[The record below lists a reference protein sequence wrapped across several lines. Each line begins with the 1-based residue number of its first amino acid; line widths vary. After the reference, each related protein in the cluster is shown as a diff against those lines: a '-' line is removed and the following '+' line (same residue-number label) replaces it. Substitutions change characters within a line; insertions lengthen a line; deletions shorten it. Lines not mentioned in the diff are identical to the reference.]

1 MRALLIAFS
10 TYSALPMPQR
20 EWRGEDMGR
29 VLCFLP
35 LVGLL
40 PALVL
45 PLWFHLALKWQLS
58 SMLTACVGTVLP
70 ILLTGGIHL
79 DGFCD
84 TMDALSSH
92 LPPEKKRAILHDPRA
107 GAFAVISC
115 GCWLLLYAGL
125 LSEIG
130 TVRQA
135 LALAGG
141 FVLSRA
147 CCALQVAHLKRYDD
161 QGMLAAFSVPM
172 DKQAVTVAAA
182 LAIAVSAAF
191 LVWADLLTALLMLFA
206 ALALSFYFRHMV
218 YAKFGGMS
226 GDLAGWFIQ
235 SLELLFAVA
244 IVIGGRI

>member
-10 TYSALPMPQR
+10 TYSVLPMPQR

-29 VLCFLP
+29 VLAYLP

-40 PALVL
+40 PGAVV
-45 PLWFHLALKWQLS
+45 PLWFWLALKWQLS
-58 SMLTACVGTVLP
+58 PVLTACVAAVLP
-70 ILLTGGIHL
+70 IVLSGGIHL

-125 LSEIG
+125 LTEIG
-130 TVRQA
+130 NLRQA

-147 CCALQVAHLKRYDD
+147 CCALQVAHLRRYDD
-161 QGMLAAFSVPM
+161 KGMLAAFSVPM
-172 DKQAVTVAAA
+172 DKKAVTAAA
-182 LAIAVSAAF
+182 AVSVAVAAAF
-191 LVWADLLTALLMLFA
+191 LVWVDVAAALLMLAA
-206 ALALSFYFRHMV
+206 ALILSLWFRRMV

-235 SLELLFAVA
+235 TLELLFAAA

>member
-10 TYSALPMPQR
+10 TYSVLPMPQR

-29 VLCFLP
+29 VLAYLP

-40 PALVL
+40 PGAVV
-45 PLWFHLALKWQLS
+45 PLWFWLAFRWQLS
-58 SMLTACVGTVLP
+58 TMLTACVAAVLP
-70 ILLTGGIHL
+70 IVLTGGIHL

-92 LPPEKKRAILHDPRA
+92 LPPERKRAILHDPRA

-161 QGMLAAFSVPM
+161 RGMLAAFSVPM
-172 DKQAVTVAAA
+172 DKQTVTVAAA

-191 LVWADLLTALLMLFA
+191 LVWADLPTALLMLFA

-218 YAKFGGMS
+218 YARFGGMS
-226 GDLAGWFIQ
+226 GDLAGWFIET
-235 SLELLFAVA
+235 SELLFAVA

>member
-1 MRALLIAFS
+1 MRALLIALS
-10 TYSALPMPQR
+10 TYTALPMPQR

-29 VLCFLP
+29 VLAFLP

-40 PALVL
+40 PGLTV
-45 PLWFHLALKWQLS
+45 PLWFWLAFRWQLS
-58 SMLTACVGTVLP
+58 PLLTACVATVLP
-70 ILLTGGIHL
+70 IVLTGGIHL

-125 LSEIG
+125 LTEIG
-130 TVRQA
+130 DIKQA

-147 CCALQVAHLKRYDD
+147 CCALQVASLKRYDD
-161 QGMLAAFSVPM
+161 RGMLAAFSVPM
-172 DKQAVTVAAA
+172 DKQTVTVAAA
-182 LAIAVSAAF
+182 VSVAAAAAF
-191 LVWADLLTALLMLFA
+191 LVWVDVATALLMLFA
-206 ALALSFYFRHMV
+206 ALLLSLYFRRMV
-218 YAKFGGMS
+218 YARFGGMS
-226 GDLAGWFIQ
+226 GDLAGWFIET
-235 SLELLFAVA
+235 SELLFAAA
-244 IVIGGRI
+244 IVIGGRL

>member
-10 TYSALPMPQR
+10 TYSVLPMPQR

-29 VLCFLP
+29 VLAYLP

-40 PALVL
+40 PGAVV
-45 PLWFHLALKWQLS
+45 PLWFWLALKWQLS
-58 SMLTACVGTVLP
+58 PVLTACVTAVLP
-70 ILLTGGIHL
+70 IALSGGIHL

-125 LSEIG
+125 LTEIG
-130 TVRQA
+130 VMKQA

-147 CCALQVAHLKRYDD
+147 CCALQVAHLRRYDD
-161 QGMLAAFSVPM
+161 KGMLAAFSVPM
-172 DKQAVTVAAA
+172 DKKAVTAAA
-182 LAIAVSAAF
+182 AVSVAVAAAF
-191 LVWADLLTALLMLFA
+191 LVWVDVATALLMLAA
-206 ALALSFYFRHMV
+206 ALILSLWFRRMV

-235 SLELLFAVA
+235 TLELLFAAA

>member
-1 MRALLIAFS
+1 MRALLIALS
-10 TYSALPMPQR
+10 TYTALPMPQR
-20 EWRGEDMGR
+20 EWSGDDMGR
-29 VLCFLP
+29 VLAFLP

-40 PALVL
+40 PGAVL
-45 PLWFHLALKWQLS
+45 PLWFWLAFRWQLS
-58 SMLTACVGTVLP
+58 TMLTACVAAVLP

-84 TMDALSSH
+84 AMDALSSH
-92 LPPEKKRAILHDPRA
+92 LPPERKRAILHDPRA

-130 TVRQA
+130 TLRQA
-135 LALAGG
+135 LALGGG

-161 QGMLAAFSVPM
+161 HGMLAAFSVPM
-172 DKQAVTVAAA
+172 DKQTVTVAAA
-182 LAIAVSAAF
+182 VSIAVAAAF
-191 LVWADLLTALLMLFA
+191 LVWADVPAALLMLAA
-206 ALALSFYFRHMV
+206 ALLLSLYFRRMV
-218 YAKFGGMS
+218 YAQFGGMS

-235 SLELLFAVA
+235 SLELLFAAA

>member
-10 TYSALPMPQR
+10 TYSVLPMPQR

-29 VLCFLP
+29 VLAYLP

-40 PALVL
+40 PGAVV
-45 PLWFHLALKWQLS
+45 PLWFWLAFRWQLS
-58 SMLTACVGTVLP
+58 TMLTACVAAVLP
-70 ILLTGGIHL
+70 IVLTGGIHL

-92 LPPEKKRAILHDPRA
+92 LPPERKRAILHDPRA

-172 DKQAVTVAAA
+172 DKQTVTVAAA

-191 LVWADLLTALLMLFA
+191 LVWADLPTALLMLFA

-218 YAKFGGMS
+218 YARFGGMS
-226 GDLAGWFIQ
+226 GDLAGWFIET
-235 SLELLFAVA
+235 SELLFAVA

>member
-10 TYSALPMPQR
+10 TYSVLPMPQR

-29 VLCFLP
+29 VLAYLP

-40 PALVL
+40 PGAVV
-45 PLWFHLALKWQLS
+45 PLWFWLAFRWQLS
-58 SMLTACVGTVLP
+58 TMLTACVAAVLP
-70 ILLTGGIHL
+70 IALSGGIHL

-125 LSEIG
+125 LTEIG
-130 TVRQA
+130 AIRQA

-147 CCALQVAHLKRYDD
+147 CCALQVAHLRRYDD
-161 QGMLAAFSVPM
+161 KGMLAAFSVPM
-172 DKQAVTVAAA
+172 DKKAVTAAA
-182 LAIAVSAAF
+182 AVSVAVAAAF
-191 LVWADLLTALLMLFA
+191 LVWVDVATALLMLAA
-206 ALALSFYFRHMV
+206 ALILSLWFRRMV

-235 SLELLFAVA
+235 TLELLFAAA